1 MKPMKWFKSIRDRN
15 MELQERLFR
24 LLVMIGLCGLAASII
39 NAIVIGESKENI
51 IPLIIAFFVLA
62 GITFI
67 SLHFHKVQ
75 VGAIMIGIIIIY
87 LMLPFNFLTTGG
99 IYGGAP
105 IYLLFGLV
113 YVCLVVEGKVK
124 YFFLVSSFI
133 INIVCYYIAYKN
145 PLLVAQHTL
154 DMAYVDSMIS
164 LLIVGVWICGM
175 ILFQNRIFRSE
186 NALAKEQKLE
196 IEDLN
201 RAQNRFF
208 SSMSHEIRT
217 PINTI
222 IGLNEMILRRDVSD
236 EVATNAVNIQGASKM
251 LLTLINDFLDISKI
265 ESGKMDIVPGDY
277 NVSDMLSDVVN
288 MIWVRAKEKG
298 LEFHVDID
306 ENIPARLF
314 GDEVRIKQVLIN
326 ILNNAVKYTQS
337 GSVTLSVQNKGNQSD
352 YVQITYSVADTGMG
366 IKEESIPHLF
376 SAFQRVDEE
385 ENRHIEGTGLGLSIV
400 KQLVELMGGDI
411 SVSSVYTKGSTFTVT
426 LPQKIVDEETI
437 GNPNLESKRTLNVR
451 DRYQQSFE
459 APNARVLIVDDNETN
474 LMVTK
479 RLLQDTKMQIET
491 VTSGA
496 ECLKKTLQNRYDV
509 ILMDHLMP
517 GMDGIE
523 CMRTIRIQKGG
534 LNPDTP
540 IVIQTANAGSEN
552 QALYRREGFD
562 GYLLKPVSG
571 TQLEAEVFKHLP
583 KSVVSMTNG
592 ELSVG
597 VVETSVYEEKKKIP
611 VMITTE
617 SVSDLPKELVEK
629 HQIAVMPYRVV
640 TNNGEFLD
648 GIETETDGILSYI
661 SEKEQYARSEE
672 STITECE
679 EFFAEQLTKAHHIIH
694 ITMAKNVSLGYANAL
709 EASKNFD
716 TITVIDSG
724 HLSSGM
730 GLIVL
735 RAAQYAEDG
744 LSADAITYEI
754 EGMKAL
760 ARTSFVVNSTEYLM
774 RSGRLSAKINQI
786 CNAFMLH
793 PVLVLKKSSM
803 KVGAIS
809 IGTTE
814 HVRRKYINLTLKD
827 REMIDTKILFIV
839 HAGLTKEE
847 LEDIAEQVKRKVAF
861 RDIIYQKAS
870 PAISTNCGPGS
881 FGLLF
886 MMNKRN
892 VDRKGSEVG

>member
-1 MKPMKWFKSIRDRN
+1 MKPKKWFKSIRDRN

-24 LLVMIGLCGLAASII
+24 LLVMIGLCGLAACII
-39 NAIVIGESKENI
+39 NGIAIGESKENL
-51 IPLIIAFFVLA
+51 IPLIIVFFVLA
-62 GITFI
+62 VITFI
-67 SLHFHKVQ
+67 SLHFHKIQ
-75 VGAIMIGIIIIY
+75 MGAVMIGIIIIY
-87 LMLPFNFLTTGG
+87 LMLPLNFMTTGG

-124 YFFLVSSFI
+124 YFFLVSSLLV
-133 INIVCYYIAYKN
+133 NIVCYYIAYKN
-145 PLLVAQHTL
+145 PLLVIQHTL
-154 DMAYVDSMIS
+154 DMAYVDSIIS

-196 IEDLN
+196 IEELN

-236 EVATNAVNIQGASKM
+236 EVAANAVNIQGASKM

-298 LEFHVDID
+298 LEFHIDID
-306 ENIPARLF
+306 KNIPAWLF
-314 GDEVRIKQVLIN
+314 GDEVRIKQILIN
-326 ILNNAVKYTQS
+326 LLNNAIKYTPS
-337 GSVTLSVQNKGNQSD
+337 GSVTLSVRNKGNQSD
-352 YVQITYSVADTGMG
+352 CAQIIYSVADTGMG
-366 IKEESIPHLF
+366 IKEESIPYLF

-385 ENRHIEGTGLGLSIV
+385 ANRHIEGTGLGLSIV

-411 SVSSVYTKGSTFTVT
+411 SVSSVYTKGSTFTIT
-426 LPQKIVDEETI
+426 LPQKVVGEETI
-437 GNPNLESKRTLNVR
+437 GNPNLESKRTLNAR
-451 DRYQQSFE
+451 ERYQQSFE
-459 APNARVLIVDDNETN
+459 APNAHVLIVDDNETN

-496 ECLKKTLQNRYDV
+496 ECLKKTLQSRYDV

-534 LNPDTP
+534 LNQETP
-540 IVIQTANAGSEN
+540 IVIQTASAGSEN

-562 GYLLKPVSG
+562 GYLLKPLSG
-571 TQLEAEVFKHLP
+571 VQLETEILKHLP
-583 KSVVSMTNG
+583 REIVIMTNG
-592 ELSVG
+592 EASIG
-597 VVETSVYEEKKKIP
+597 VVETSVYENKKKIP

-629 HQIAVMPYRVV
+629 HQIAVMPYRIV
-640 TNNGEFLD
+640 TDNGEFLD
-648 GIETETDGILSYI
+648 GIEAETDGILSYI

-672 STITECE
+672 STVAECE
-679 EFFAEQLTKAHHIIH
+679 EFFAKQLMRAHHIIH
-694 ITMAKNVSLGYANAL
+694 ITMAKNVSLGYAYAL

-716 TITVIDSG
+716 NITVIDSG

-735 RAAQYAEDG
+735 RAAQYAEEG
-744 LSADAITYEI
+744 LGADAIAYEI
-754 EGMKAL
+754 EGMKAR
-760 ARTSFVVNSTEYLM
+760 ARTSFIVNSTEYLM
-774 RSGRLSAKINQI
+774 RSGRLSAKINQL
-786 CNAFMLH
+786 CNVFMLH
-793 PVLVLKKSSM
+793 PVLILKKSSM

-814 HVRRKYINLTLKD
+814 RVRRKYINLTLKD
-827 REMIDTKILFIV
+827 REMIDTETLFIV
-839 HAGLTKEE
+839 HAGLAKEE
-847 LEDIAEQVKRKVAF
+847 LEDIAEQVKRKIEF
-861 RDIIYQKAS
+861 RNVIYQKAS

-892 VDRKGSEVG
+892 VDMKGSEA